1 MSWEA
6 PIAKYLKRA
15 AQWGKMGLGMHMT
28 LRAYKIYVASVLM
41 FVAQFEEA
49 PEEFEDAEKEACRLL
64 FPGPHLWIT
73 PAVLRQLRAASFPV
87 EWYCVRTM
95 ATAAQSR
102 LLRCENMNNGGLRA
116 GARAAV
122 IRRKM
127 DYCEQWNR
135 LYWLNSWIHNAFT
148 FTLQRADDKVEMG
161 IRRCGDELPSLL
173 NEWLR
178 KDAQEG
184 NGDEPARK
192 RRRRQ
197 LSWQAVAG
205 QILKPSSLI
214 EISTHLNRRL
224 RPLRLRCL
232 PGHRVQ
238 RVLGIM
244 ARLSNLVA
252 PRVQAAYWRTVC
264 NGWCTSRRF
273 GGLDTCRFGCAELA
287 DDITHYARCPVVAS
301 WADGV
306 ALLARAPTELALAFF
321 LCMATEALDIRFTTV
336 IDTDVDILKRRAWH
350 LYSVYMMHNLA
361 RYHSLV
367 DIDMLGAYRG
377 FYREARLASD

>member
-102 LLRCENMNNGGLRA
+102 LLRCENMSNGSLRV
-116 GARAAV
+116 GTRAAET
-122 IRRKM
+122 RRKL

-161 IRRCGDELPSLL
+161 IRRCGDE
-173 NEWLR
+173 
-178 KDAQEG
+178 
-184 NGDEPARK
+184 
-192 RRRRQ
+192 
-197 LSWQAVAG
+197 
-205 QILKPSSLI
+205 
-214 EISTHLNRRL
+214 
-224 RPLRLRCL
+224 
-232 PGHRVQ
+232 
-238 RVLGIM
+238 
-244 ARLSNLVA
+244 
-252 PRVQAAYWRTVC
+252 
-264 NGWCTSRRF
+264 
-273 GGLDTCRFGCAELA
+273 
-287 DDITHYARCPVVAS
+287 
-301 WADGV
+301 
-306 ALLARAPTELALAFF
+306 
-321 LCMATEALDIRFTTV
+321 
-336 IDTDVDILKRRAWH
+336 
-350 LYSVYMMHNLA
+350 
-361 RYHSLV
+361 
-367 DIDMLGAYRG
+367 
-377 FYREARLASD
+377 